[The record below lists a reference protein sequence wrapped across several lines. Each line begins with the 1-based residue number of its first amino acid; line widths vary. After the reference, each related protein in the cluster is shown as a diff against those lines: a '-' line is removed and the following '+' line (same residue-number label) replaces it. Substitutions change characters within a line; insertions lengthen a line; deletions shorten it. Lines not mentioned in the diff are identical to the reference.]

1 MVTLIFFLLLNLLLF
16 ISHFMLLQHLDEGV
30 RLELRERDDFPS
42 DVEDGE
48 GGAVHP
54 EDVEEGQN
62 VDRRRLEAF

>member
-1 MVTLIFFLLLNLLLF
+1 
-16 ISHFMLLQHLDEGV
+16 MLLQHLDEGV
-30 RLELRERDDFPS
+30 RLELREGDDFPS